1 MTVTITKIK
10 KKTPAKPVP
19 TADKALLKV
28 VPDNAKDNKT
38 PAATIMVR
46 ILKINRWIFELER
59 TETDK
64 EMGLSLSAKKMVLL
78 VLANN
83 IDKDL
88 RTTKRIKRVD
98 IEKYANMSEKTVK
111 KALKALAADKIIES
125 MEGGDRHKINYNIV
139 SKIKGAETTKKA
151 APFAIRIVNYN
162 RSLFDSDKLEYKIKM
177 TERLLLI
184 GLVDR
189 TGKGFKVK
197 TPTSVITKRTGLS
210 PTTQNNAV
218 SELIDRKL
226 LNTYSCKEG
235 EESKKMVPMTYI
247 LGDALMKA
255 WEERRKN
262 NQVKDKA
269 YKENHS

>member
-83 IDKDL
+83 IDNDL